1 MKRTLLSSCLAAVL
15 MLVSMAGWAQ
25 ERTVKGRIT
34 SSQDGSGLPG
44 VNVVVK
50 GTTNGTVTDVEGNYT
65 IVAPASGTLVF
76 SFIGLKSQEVVIG
89 ERTVIDVPM
98 DQDVT
103 QLTEVVVTA
112 LGIEKSAKSIGYS
125 VAKVKSDELTQAK
138 AFNVSQALTGKVAG
152 LQINNVSS
160 GVNPQTRITLRG
172 NRSFTGNNQA
182 LIVIDGVQSS
192 QEALNYL
199 NPSDIDN
206 ISVLKGANAA
216 ALYGAD
222 ASNGALIVTTK
233 KGNNITPTLEYSN
246 TTYWEQINFWPK
258 FQERFGSGTEAYS
271 RVYIPFENQSYGP
284 EFDGQ
289 PVVLGRP
296 LEDGTIQTTPY
307 SYKKDAK
314 KKSFDVG
321 HTSQNNLSLSG
332 GDANSTYLISLQ
344 DVNTTGVVPGDKNR
358 RTGIRVNASRTFN
371 KFKAGFNV
379 MYSLRQ
385 TDKTRSDF
393 YNNVL
398 NTPGQVPLNEY
409 RNWRNYTNADG
420 SMNYA
425 NPNNYFND
433 YFFNPFMEKDIT
445 RENDRYGYLVG
456 NVDLS
461 YRATDWFT
469 ATYRLGVTNESFD
482 YLQTQEQYNYTAFAK
497 ASGKYSAQKNIP
509 GYSNEFVGYKNKLVQ
524 DIILAFKKNFGP
536 IKADLILGNNVREQR
551 NVGVNANAN
560 QLVQP
565 GIYNIS
571 NRIGEVTAGQ
581 GFSLARV
588 VGYYGDLTLGYND
601 YLFLHVSGREDTY
614 SVLSKSNRAFF
625 YPGADVSFVAS
636 DAIPSLKDNSVL
648 SYAKFTASATKVG
661 NVNVDPYSLQTTFG
675 SGPGFPYGSVAGY
688 SVGDTYADPNLKPEF
703 TKSYEVSGDFAFLDS
718 RISLEAAYYTQET
731 TNQTVSI
738 DIASSTGYK
747 GARVNAGSM
756 KNKGYEISLKATP
769 VSTSSGFRWE
779 VGVIYANRS
788 TEVTSLYGGGNINL
802 SNLYGLTS
810 DGSLGQVFAQVGSQ
824 YPIVKA
830 VAYLRDP
837 QGRVVVDPSS
847 GYPLKDP
854 NLKTFGQGNPKDN
867 LSLSTSLKYKGFNL
881 SALAEYRGGYVV
893 YQGIGATM
901 WFTGVAE
908 ATAAYGRERFVF
920 PNSSYLA
927 ADGSY
932 VANTSVAT
940 KDGGLGAWD
949 SNLRAVGENFI
960 TSGEFWKLR
969 ELSLSYSVPK
979 AILSN
984 VKFVK
989 SASVGLVGR
998 NLFMWLP
1005 KENKYSDPELAS
1017 TNADNAL
1024 SVNAVGLNTT
1034 TQTPSTRTYG
1044 FNVTLTF

>member
-15 MLVSMAGWAQ
+15 MFVSMAAWAQ

-50 GTTNGTVTDVEGNYT
+50 GTTNGTVTDVDGNYT

-76 SFIGLKSQEVVIG
+76 SFIGLKSQEIVIG

-103 QLTEVVVTA
+103 QLSEVVVTA

-125 VAKVKSDELTQAK
+125 VAKVKSDELNQAK

-152 LQINNVSS
+152 LQINNVSG
-160 GVNPQTRITLRG
+160 GVNPATRITLRG

-182 LIVIDGVQSS
+182 LVVIDGVQSS

-199 NPSDIDN
+199 NPNDIDN

-233 KGNNITPTLEYSN
+233 KGHNATPTLEFAN
-246 TTYWEQINFWPK
+246 TTYWEAINFMPK
-258 FQERFGSGTEAYS
+258 FQEGFGGGTEPYS

-284 EFDGQ
+284 AFNGET
-289 PVVLGRP
+289 VNMGRE
-296 LEDGTIQTTPY
+296 LEDGTFQTTSY

-321 HTSQNNLSLSG
+321 HTIQNSLSLSG
-332 GDANSTYLISLQ
+332 GDNVSNYYISLQ
-344 DVNTTGVVPGDKNR
+344 DVNTKGVVPGDENR
-358 RTGIRVNASRTFN
+358 RTGVRVNASRTFN
-371 KFKAGFNV
+371 KFKAGFNIN
-379 MYSLRQ
+379 YSLRQ
-385 TDKTRSDF
+385 TDKTTSDF

-409 RNWRNYTNADG
+409 RNWRNYKNADG

-433 YFFNPFMEKDIT
+433 YFFNPFMAKDIN
-445 RENDRYGYLVG
+445 RQKERYGYFVG
-456 NVDLS
+456 NIDMS
-461 YRATDWFT
+461 YKATDWFT
-469 ATYRLGVTNESFD
+469 ASYRLGITNESYD
-482 YLQTQEQYNYTAFAK
+482 YLSTSEQFKYNAYAK
-497 ASGKYSAQKNIP
+497 KTGKYIAKDLP
-509 GYSNEFVGYKNKLVQ
+509 GSSTDFIGYRNKMVQ
-524 DIILAFKKNFGP
+524 DIILNFNKTFGS

-551 NVGVNANAN
+551 DKAIGATAS
-560 QLVQP
+560 QLVLP

-571 NRIGEVTAGQ
+571 NRIGETVGSEGLSQ
-581 GFSLARV
+581 YRV

-601 YLFLHVSGREDTY
+601 YLFLHVSGRNDSY
-614 SVLSKSNRAFF
+614 SVLSKSNRSFF

-636 DAIPSLKDNSVL
+636 DAIPSLKDNNVL
-648 SYAKFTASATKVG
+648 SYAKITASATKVG

-675 SGPGFPYGSVAGY
+675 SGNGFPYGSVAGY

-703 TKSYEVSGDFAFLDS
+703 TKSYEVGGDFSFFDS
-718 RISLEAAYYTQET
+718 RVSLELAYYTQET

-738 DIASSTGYK
+738 DIATSTGFSR
-747 GARVNAGSM
+747 ARVNAGTM
-756 KNKGYEISLKATP
+756 KNSGYEVTLKVTP
-769 VSTSSGFRWE
+769 VSTASGFKWD
-779 VGVIYANRS
+779 VGAIYADRS
-788 TEVTSLYGGGNINL
+788 SKVTSLYSGLSNINI
-802 SNLYGLTS
+802 SNLYGLTT
-810 DGSLGQVFAQVGSQ
+810 DGSLGQIFAEVGKQ

-830 VAYLRDP
+830 VAYQRDP
-837 QGRVVVDPSS
+837 EGRVVVDRQT

-854 NLKTFGQGNPKDN
+854 NLKTFGQANPRYN
-867 LSLSTSLKYKGFNL
+867 LSLNTSLKYKGFTL
-881 SALAEYRGGYVV
+881 AALAEYRGGYVL
-893 YQGIGATM
+893 YQGIASTM

-908 ATAAYGRERFVF
+908 ATGAYDRERFVF

-927 ADGSY
+927 DDGSY
-932 VANTSVAT
+932 VANNNVAT
-940 KDGGLGAWD
+940 LDGGLGAWD
-949 SNLRAVGENFI
+949 TNLRTVGENFI
-960 TSGEFWKLR
+960 TSGAFWKLR
-969 ELSLSYSVPK
+969 ELSLTYNVPK
-979 AILSN
+979 SLLSN

-989 SASVGLVGR
+989 SATLGLVGR

-1005 KENKYSDPELAS
+1005 AENKYSDPELAVS
-1017 TNADNAL
+1017 TT
-1024 SVNAVGLNTT
+1024 NAVGLNATT
-1034 TQTPSTRTYG
+1034 NTPSTRTYG
-1044 FNVTLTF
+1044 FNVSLTF